1 MFMGCVYPHS
11 VTLVNDQLTSVKAMR
26 KTAVDHKEG
35 FLLNLNEQHIQFE
48 ILSAKTRKMYRIQ
61 MRRLCSHLKI
71 HFYKLKFTFTL
82 DRIFVKLDGNYI
94 GTVTGSNKGIGFS
107 IVEKLAEFYGA
118 SGEWDIYLTGE
129 EFLVHNLTAR
139 NVELG
144 QEAVEKL
151 SNKGLVVN
159 VSSSL
164 SLFNLLKLSD
174 DLYEKFVGQMN
185 LFELKELMEE
195 FVKSAEDGT
204 YSEKGWVSS
213 AYAVSKIGV
222 TKASFIFGEMLKD
235 DPRRIVVN
243 SCCPGFVDTDMTDHK
258 GVKTTDEGADTP
270 FYLATLPI
278 DSKEP
283 NNQFVY
289 ERKVVKWSK

>member
-1 MFMGCVYPHS
+1 M
-11 VTLVNDQLTSVKAMR
+11 
-26 KTAVDHKEG
+26 
-35 FLLNLNEQHIQFE
+35 
-48 ILSAKTRKMYRIQ
+48 
-61 MRRLCSHLKI
+61 
-71 HFYKLKFTFTL
+71 KLAF
-82 DRIFVKLDGNYI
+82 
-94 GTVTGSNKGIGFS
+94 VTGSNKGIGFS

-118 SGEWDIYLTGE
+118 SGEWDIYLT
-129 EFLVHNLTAR
+129 AR
-139 NVELG
+139 DVELG

-151 SNKGLVVN
+151 SNNGLDVKFHQLDITDQNSRKAFLTFVERNYPNGINIAVNNAGIAFKADSPESFGEQARVTVNTNFTSTIDFTEEFIPLLAENARVVN

-185 LFELKELMEE
+185 LFELKELMKE

-213 AYAVSKIGV
+213 AYTVSKIGV

-235 DPRRIVVN
+235 DPRRIVIN

>member
-1 MFMGCVYPHS
+1 
-11 VTLVNDQLTSVKAMR
+11 MR
-26 KTAVDHKEG
+26 
-35 FLLNLNEQHIQFE
+35 
-48 ILSAKTRKMYRIQ
+48 
-61 MRRLCSHLKI
+61 
-71 HFYKLKFTFTL
+71 
-82 DRIFVKLDGNYI
+82 
-94 GTVTGSNKGIGFS
+94 
-107 IVEKLAEFYGA
+107 
-118 SGEWDIYLTGE
+118 
-129 EFLVHNLTAR
+129 
-139 NVELG
+139 
-144 QEAVEKL
+144 
-151 SNKGLVVN
+151 
-159 VSSSL
+159 
-164 SLFNLLKLSD
+164 
-174 DLYEKFVGQMN
+174 
-185 LFELKELMEE
+185 
-195 FVKSAEDGT
+195 SAEDGT